1 LLVFTLLNLSK
12 TKSGNLALV
21 KWLLAE
27 GGSKIT
33 EHALNGN
40 SALLMASKKGHLA
53 LTQWLLEE
61 GGSDITETNNAG
73 ETVWDRLK
81 LEGADPAALTF
92 LLQAISLLGS
102 APPRFVVKLSSK
114 QAQLV
119 AKGQRLRMQLP
130 SYLGEQK
137 FVLFEHCPLPNVL
150 QALVV
155 AYATPTRQDVW
166 TDGLHVRAKGG
177 LCIWMRRILC
187 NFHASS

>member
-1 LLVFTLLNLSK
+1 LTSKQPEPQLFLRHLLAVQLLPIATPFAPLCLINLSK
-12 TKSGNLALV
+12 SNSGNLALV

-61 GGSDITETNNAG
+61 GGSDITETNTAG

-92 LLQAISLLGS
+92 LLQAMSLLGK
-102 APPRFVVKLSSK
+102 AR
-114 QAQLV
+114 
-119 AKGQRLRMQLP
+119 
-130 SYLGEQK
+130 
-137 FVLFEHCPLPNVL
+137 PNL
-150 QALVV
+150 
-155 AYATPTRQDVW
+155 W
-166 TDGLHVRAKGG
+166 
-177 LCIWMRRILC
+177 
-187 NFHASS
+187 